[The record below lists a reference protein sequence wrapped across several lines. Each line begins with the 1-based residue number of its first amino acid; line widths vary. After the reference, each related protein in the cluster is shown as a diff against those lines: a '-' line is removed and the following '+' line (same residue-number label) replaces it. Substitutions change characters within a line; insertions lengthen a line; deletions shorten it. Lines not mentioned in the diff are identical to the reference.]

1 MKHVTVN
8 FNNTVG
14 KIKPHHAINN
24 APISGTS
31 DRLFHYLK
39 DASIPYSRLHDT
51 GGAYGN
57 FCFVDI
63 ENIFRDF
70 DADVDDPASY
80 DFAFTDNL
88 LEHICAQDT
97 EPFFRLGATIENDHR
112 IRAYRIFPPK
122 DNMKW
127 AQICEHIIRHYNHG
141 WANGYE
147 FGINY
152 WEIWNEP
159 DNEPEIA
166 DNPMWKGTKEQ
177 YFALYETTAR
187 YLKDKYPYIKV
198 GGYASCGFYAL
209 YEDGFVAAAHSSTR
223 TGYFIEFFHDFLK
236 FISSDEHKCPFD
248 FFSWHSYQ
256 GSDKNFNSA
265 KYVREQL
272 DSYGF
277 TETESFL
284 NEWNPGTKR
293 RGTEADACYIADM
306 ILTLHRAPVDML
318 NYYDGQINGSYQG
331 LFDPVKFDV
340 FPAYYAL
347 HSFGELYRLG
357 KEAETVVD
365 DELLPL
371 VAATDGEIG
380 KILIAN
386 KQEEPMELAL
396 TLAGGWK
403 IAQYRVLQGTD
414 GLVETAMPV
423 GDVVT
428 IPASKI
434 VMLEC
439 VKA

>member
-1 MKHVTVN
+1 MKNVSVN
-8 FNNTVG
+8 FNNVVG

-24 APISGTS
+24 APIVGTS

-39 DASIPYSRLHDT
+39 DASIPYARLHDT
-51 GGAYGN
+51 GGSYGG
-57 FCFVDI
+57 FHYVDI
-63 ENIFRDF
+63 ENIFRNF
-70 DADVDDPASY
+70 DADVNDPASY

-88 LEHICAQDT
+88 LEHICAQGT
-97 EPFFRLGATIENDHR
+97 EPFFRLGATIENNHR
-112 IRAYRIFPPK
+112 IRAYHIYPPK

-127 AQICEHIIRHYNHG
+127 AQICEHIILHYNHG

-166 DNPMWKGTKEQ
+166 DNPMWKGTKDQ
-177 YFALYETTAR
+177 YFALYETASR
-187 YLKDKYPYIKV
+187 YLKEKFPYIKI

-209 YEDGFVAAAHSSTR
+209 YEDGFISAANSSSR
-223 TGYFIEFFHDFLK
+223 TCYFIEFFHDFLK
-236 FISSDEHKCPFD
+236 YITSDEHKCPFD

-256 GSDKNFNSA
+256 MSDKNFTSA

-277 TETESFL
+277 TEVESFL
-284 NEWNPGTKR
+284 NEWNPGTTR
-293 RGTEADACYIADM
+293 RGTEEDAAYIGDM
-306 ILTLHRAPVDML
+306 ILTLHHAPVDML
-318 NYYDGQINGSYQG
+318 NYYDGQVNGSYQG
-331 LFDPVKFDV
+331 LFDPVKYDI

-357 KEAETVVD
+357 GEAQTSSDET
-365 DELLPL
+365 LLPL

-386 KQEEPMELAL
+386 KQEEPMKLAL
-396 TLAGGWK
+396 TLEGGWK
-403 IAQYRVLQGTD
+403 IAKTRVLQGTD
-414 GLVETAMPV
+414 GLVEADV
-423 GDVVT
+423 AIGDTVS
-428 IPASKI
+428 IPASKL

-439 VKA
+439 VKG